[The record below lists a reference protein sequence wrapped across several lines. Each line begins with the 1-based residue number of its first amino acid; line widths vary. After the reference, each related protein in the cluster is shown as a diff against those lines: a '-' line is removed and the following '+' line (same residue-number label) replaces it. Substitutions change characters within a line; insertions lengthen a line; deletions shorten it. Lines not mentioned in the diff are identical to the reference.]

1 MRIII
6 FGSTGSVGRL
16 LVEQALV
23 QEHKV
28 TAFLRDPSKLTIKH
42 NNLQEMQGDVLSY
55 ATLENAVKNQDV
67 VFCALGDG
75 NKGQLRAQG
84 TKNILLAMQKAGVSR
99 FICQTSLGVGD
110 SRSNLNFFW
119 KHVMF
124 GLLLKKA
131 YQDHETQEKYIMQ
144 SPLDWVIV
152 RPAAF
157 TNGPHTGQYRHGF
170 NADDKTITLKISRA
184 DVADF
189 MLRQI
194 TDNRYIRQTPGLS
207 Y

>member
-6 FGSTGSVGRL
+6 FGATGSIGRL
-16 LVEQALV
+16 LVEQALAKG
-23 QEHKV
+23 HMV
-28 TAFLRDPSKLTIKH
+28 TAFLRDPSKLSISH
-42 NNLQEMQGDVLSY
+42 SNLKEIQGDVLSF
-55 ATLENAVKNQDV
+55 ATVEDAIRNQDV

-75 NKGQLRAQG
+75 NKGKLRAEG
-84 TKNILLAMQKAGVSR
+84 TKNILLAMQKTGVNR

-119 KHVMF
+119 KHIMF

-144 SPLDWVIV
+144 STLDWVIV

-157 TNGPHTGQYRHGF
+157 TNGPHTGRYRHGF

-194 TDNRYIRQTPGLS
+194 TDNRYIRKTPGLS